1 MFFTELIPGTQHT
14 RIAAYENYNGRFFGR
29 LTIYWQETE
38 KIVNGFHYLRGALFL
53 LEINNV
59 THSCLT
65 LSHRNP
71 GRTLYDKVKCQSI
84 WGLHWRPSF
93 T

>member
-1 MFFTELIPGTQHT
+1 MVGSLEGLPFIGKELK
-14 RIAAYENYNGRFFGR
+14 
-29 LTIYWQETE
+29 

>member
-1 MFFTELIPGTQHT
+1 MVGSLEGLPFIGKKLK
-14 RIAAYENYNGRFFGR
+14 
-29 LTIYWQETE
+29 

-53 LEINNV
+53 PEINNV

-71 GRTLYDKVKCQSI
+71 GRTLYDKVSVYLGYTLAAI
-84 WGLHWRPSF
+84 FHLD
-93 T
+93 

>member
-38 KIVNGFHYLRGALFL
+38 KNCEWVSLFKGSF
-53 LEINNV
+53 I
-59 THSCLT
+59 S
-65 LSHRNP
+65 SRNKQCYSLMFDTVSQKP
-71 GRTLYDKVKCQSI
+71 WQNSL
-84 WGLHWRPSF
+84 
-93 T
+93 